1 MTTSSTSSLG
11 SADVEEG
18 EEGDQ
23 LYRKLDDVDEISLD
37 FLELSDVIKEGEVT
51 CKKKSTGPSQGLLL
65 RPLHASQILLPTEP
79 LPIPI

>member
-1 MTTSSTSSLG
+1 M
-11 SADVEEG
+11 EEG

-51 CKKKSTGPSQGLLL
+51 CKKSTGPSQGLLL
-65 RPLHASQILLPTEP
+65 RPLHASQILTD
-79 LPIPI
+79 

>member
-1 MTTSSTSSLG
+1 MLLPVTTSSTSSLG

-37 FLELSDVIKEGEVT
+37 FLELADVIKEGEVT
-51 CKKKSTGPSQGLLL
+51 CEKKSTGPNQGVHL
-65 RPLHASQILLPTEP
+65 RPRRANPDTVTD
-79 LPIPI
+79 